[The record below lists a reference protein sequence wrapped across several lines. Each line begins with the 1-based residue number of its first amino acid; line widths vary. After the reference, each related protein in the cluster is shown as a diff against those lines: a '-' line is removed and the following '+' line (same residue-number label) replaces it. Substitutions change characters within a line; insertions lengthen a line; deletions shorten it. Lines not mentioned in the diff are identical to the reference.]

1 MTSYSP
7 RKTPPNINLFPLD
20 HVISI
25 IYYYY
30 YYYCY
35 YIFKIN
41 STEGNLSMIISQ
53 QVLKRKS
60 RYLVRNED
68 LIENELEEIDG
79 DDGNAGDNVW
89 LKSSHLDLFI
99 TLLLSGKILKI
110 EEIRWDDVDCKG
122 DYRTSGKECWETEV
136 TILIW

>member
-1 MTSYSP
+1 
-7 RKTPPNINLFPLD
+7 
-20 HVISI
+20 
-25 IYYYY
+25 
-30 YYYCY
+30 
-35 YIFKIN
+35 
-41 STEGNLSMIISQ
+41 MIISQ

-110 EEIRWDDVDCKG
+110 EEIR
-122 DYRTSGKECWETEV
+122 
-136 TILIW
+136 